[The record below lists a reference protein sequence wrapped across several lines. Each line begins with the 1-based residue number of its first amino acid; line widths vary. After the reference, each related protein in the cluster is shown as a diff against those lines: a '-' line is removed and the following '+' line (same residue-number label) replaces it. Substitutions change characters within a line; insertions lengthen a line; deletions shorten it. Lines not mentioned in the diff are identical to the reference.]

1 MGRFAAR
8 EARDVLNA
16 AGIASLDTPTA
27 AADAIRF
34 LTQWAQLQAKL
45 QRVPESRGK
54 LHVDPEAA
62 RQVLMRVGA
71 EGRSMLTE
79 PEAKAVIAA
88 YGIHVPAT
96 RTVATVEEVGAAAA
110 GILTSGQEVVVKLLS
125 RSITHKSDI
134 GGVVLGLV
142 SPEAAATAARQIH
155 ERVAAIGQ
163 EGAIDGFSVQEMVQR
178 PRAEELIVGV
188 SSDPVFGPVLMFG
201 SGGVSVEVVR
211 DTTMEL
217 LPVDDV
223 LAADMIDR
231 TRVGALLSGY
241 RDRAP
246 ADRAAI
252 VAVLKAVSQLLIDF
266 PAITAIDIN
275 PLLADAD
282 GAIALDARIE
292 IDPSRLKE
300 PGPNPSMAIRPYPS
314 GWERVFE
321 NKGRAFRMRP
331 IRPVDAE
338 LYPQF
343 LKRITPEDMRRR
355 FLIPT
360 RQLSA
365 EMIVRLT
372 QLDYDRDIAFIALTE
387 PEGALAGIVRY
398 SADPDHTRAEFGI
411 LVRSDLQGIG
421 LGAGLMRCLVDYA
434 RQDGVGALEGQV
446 LRENGTMLAL
456 CRELGFTMHADPEQ
470 PSMMLVRLPL
480 A

>member
-1 MGRFAAR
+1 
-8 EARDVLNA
+8 
-16 AGIASLDTPTA
+16 
-27 AADAIRF
+27 
-34 LTQWAQLQAKL
+34 
-45 QRVPESRGK
+45 
-54 LHVDPEAA
+54 
-62 RQVLMRVGA
+62 
-71 EGRSMLTE
+71 
-79 PEAKAVIAA
+79 
-88 YGIHVPAT
+88 
-96 RTVATVEEVGAAAA
+96 
-110 GILTSGQEVVVKLLS
+110 
-125 RSITHKSDI
+125 
-134 GGVVLGLV
+134 
-142 SPEAAATAARQIH
+142 
-155 ERVAAIGQ
+155 
-163 EGAIDGFSVQEMVQR
+163 IDGFSVQEMVQR

-398 SADPDHTRAEFGI
+398 SADP
-411 LVRSDLQGIG
+411 
-421 LGAGLMRCLVDYA
+421 
-434 RQDGVGALEGQV
+434 
-446 LRENGTMLAL
+446 
-456 CRELGFTMHADPEQ
+456 
-470 PSMMLVRLPL
+470 
-480 A
+480 